1 MKKFFFLLLLIQ
13 FNAHAKTFVY
23 CSEGS
28 PSAFNPQITTDGTS
42 NNASTHP
49 IYNRLVDFK
58 KGTTEIIPSLA
69 KSWDISKDGK
79 EFTFKLRQDVSFH
92 KTKYFSPSR
101 KLNADDVLFSF
112 NRQLKKDHSYH
123 QVNGGSYQYWESM
136 GMTDLIKSIDKLD
149 SHTVKITLSEP
160 NAPFL
165 SNLAM
170 SFMSILSKEYADKLA
185 ASDER
190 DRIDHYPVGTGP
202 FIFKKYKKDTL
213 IRYNVNSEYFKGS
226 PKIKKLVFSITP
238 DASVRYQKLKTGECH
253 LMIEPNPSDLD
264 SMKSNEKI
272 LVKEASG
279 LNIAY
284 LAMNTSKKPF
294 NDVRVRKAINFALNK
309 DAYIKAIY
317 RGNAIPA
324 VNPIPPT
331 MWSYNK
337 SITGYDLNIQKAK
350 NLLKEAGLENGFETE
365 LWTLPVSRPY
375 NPAGKKMGEMMQADL
390 AKIGV
395 KIKLVSYDWPTY
407 LAKSKNGEH
416 SMIQLGWT
424 GDNGDP
430 DNFLHVLLGCHG
442 TTAGS
447 NVARWC
453 NQEFNQL
460 VEKAR
465 QIFSQEKRDP
475 LYQKAQKIFN
485 QQVPWVPIVHSKVY
499 RAMARNVH
507 GYKIDPLGGDIF
519 TDVELR

>member
-1 MKKFFFLLLLIQ
+1 MKKFFLLLLIQ

-112 NRQLKKDHSYH
+112 NRQLKDHSYH

-226 PKIKKLVFSITP
+226 PKIK
-238 DASVRYQKLKTGECH
+238 ASL
-253 LMIEPNPSDLD
+253 
-264 SMKSNEKI
+264 
-272 LVKEASG
+272 
-279 LNIAY
+279 
-284 LAMNTSKKPF
+284 
-294 NDVRVRKAINFALNK
+294 
-309 DAYIKAIY
+309 
-317 RGNAIPA
+317 
-324 VNPIPPT
+324 
-331 MWSYNK
+331 
-337 SITGYDLNIQKAK
+337 
-350 NLLKEAGLENGFETE
+350 
-365 LWTLPVSRPY
+365 
-375 NPAGKKMGEMMQADL
+375 
-390 AKIGV
+390 
-395 KIKLVSYDWPTY
+395 
-407 LAKSKNGEH
+407 
-416 SMIQLGWT
+416 
-424 GDNGDP
+424 
-430 DNFLHVLLGCHG
+430 
-442 TTAGS
+442 
-447 NVARWC
+447 
-453 NQEFNQL
+453 
-460 VEKAR
+460 
-465 QIFSQEKRDP
+465 
-475 LYQKAQKIFN
+475 
-485 QQVPWVPIVHSKVY
+485 
-499 RAMARNVH
+499 
-507 GYKIDPLGGDIF
+507 
-519 TDVELR
+519 